1 MVMDSWQGKIDNE
14 LVPRLLNDKNGNYI
28 GISTNGISGS
38 MGSEVAEYSEG
49 QYINQIA
56 WDRNWFTYKKWNGQ
70 SWENVS
76 RENAFDLYRRKD
88 EFINQNSPESLKFKA
103 YSTTPEPIGK
113 SIRYPT
119 DVSTGSN
126 SDYVLFDFFD
136 YQPPFRGNA
145 TMDDELPDALKA
157 SDTVGFWTVNKGKN
171 IRLYTNEFLAQ
182 YNRTGT
188 SADLYK
194 RDTSGSYPQ
203 IMLYMPDDISDT
215 LKAEWEGKAFGS
227 TSAGILSSAAADGF
241 VNKFKEA
248 ANNTGKGIS
257 KAPIELAASL
267 VTNLAKGITG
277 DSITTGDIFGGISGV
292 IRNPNVEVLFQKM
305 NLRTFDLSFKLIPY
319 NEGEAKSIE
328 KILTTFKKSM
338 LPSYK
343 IGDTA
348 VLGTTGTDNR
358 AVEASFIKV
367 PKVCKV
373 TYMQGDKEHPQ
384 LPKYKM
390 CAVTDV
396 EINYTPDGNY
406 AVYKDGSPVAIQLKI
421 NFMETK
427 LMFSEDVEVP
437 FQNVAKGV

>member
-14 LVPRLLNDKNGNYI
+14 LVPRLLSDKNGNYI

-38 MGSEVAEYSEG
+38 VGSEVAEYSEG

-76 RENAFDLYRRKD
+76 RENAFDLYRRKN

-157 SDTVGFWTVNKGKN
+157 SDTVGFWSLNKGKN

-248 ANNTGKGIS
+248 ANTTGKGIS

-338 LPSYK
+338 LPSYS

-348 VLGTTGTDNR
+348 VLGTTGSDNR

-373 TYMQGDKEHPQ
+373 TYMQGDQEHPQ

-427 LMFSEDVEVP
+427 LMFSEDVESP
-437 FQNVAKGV
+437 FQNVAKGE